1 MRELACRKCKA
12 LTTGKICP
20 ICHSQDLT
28 ADWSGLVLITDA
40 ENSYVAKILGITKSG
55 RYALRVS

>member
-12 LTTGKICP
+12 LTTGKVCP
-20 ICHSQDLT
+20 VCHSQDLS
-28 ADWSGLVLITDA
+28 ADWFGLVLITNI
-40 ENSYVAKILGITKSG
+40 ENSYVAKILKITKPG